1 MCGAAGVGTVLHYIV
16 GLTYLAADHHSI
28 VESVIWGLLKPS
40 SDFHYNSTAQII
52 PALSEAGGNDF
63 FLKGRKLSYSI
74 TLFN

>member
-1 MCGAAGVGTVLHYIV
+1 MCGAVGFGTVLHYIV
-16 GLTYLAADHHSI
+16 GLTYLAAAHHSI

-63 FLKGRKLSYSI
+63 FFEREEAQL
-74 TLFN
+74 